1 MPYSRSLLFIYFI
14 YSSWY
19 WPYPFEVTFQFLFN
33 MVGFWTYSSHA
44 IPDKDRYS
52 ILGSSC
58 VPWICNKERNTWGH
72 CTYLSGS
79 SRRQCE
85 GTKPRAALRKS
96 VYLFSL
102 TPRLYCQ
109 LFWQEMCRNLPPSV
123 ILCET
128 SWLSI
133 SILMLKWVSELDTEM
148 AISCISILICLSGVM
163 SDSAGWGLSPTRR
176 PPTPLSNADRRP
188 RLSLCSSSP
197 PPPPPCSHVTCPGA
211 RWRRQGSQTS
221 ASNM

>member
-33 MVGFWTYSSHA
+33 MVGFWTYSSHP

-52 ILGSSC
+52 ILGNSC

-128 SWLSI
+128 SNSDIEMGIRIGYWNGYQLYINSDM
-133 SILMLKWVSELDTEM
+133 SVWGHVRFRRLRAQPHKTPPHPPFKCWSQAQAVSVFL
-148 AISCISILICLSGVM
+148 L
-163 SDSAGWGLSPTRR
+163 P
-176 PPTPLSNADRRP
+176 
-188 RLSLCSSSP
+188 SSSSSSFS
-197 PPPPPCSHVTCPGA
+197 CDMSGCQVEEAGLTDLCL
-211 RWRRQGSQTS
+211 
-221 ASNM
+221 